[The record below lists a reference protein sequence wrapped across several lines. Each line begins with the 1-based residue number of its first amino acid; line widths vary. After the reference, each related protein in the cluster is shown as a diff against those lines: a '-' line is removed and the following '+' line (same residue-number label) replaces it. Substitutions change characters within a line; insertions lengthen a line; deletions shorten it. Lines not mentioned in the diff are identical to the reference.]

1 MSRNKSVLTGWK
13 YAGFIGAIVGAIGL
27 ATYPIIISP
36 YLYPEKWQKMSKEIR
51 KDAGIKQEDI
61 QPGNMKVNFS
71 LSERLNF
78 IKFCFQVW
86 SDPFDRP
93 GKPGNK

>member
-1 MSRNKSVLTGWK
+1 M
-13 YAGFIGAIVGAIGL
+13 GAIGL

-61 QPGNMKVNFS
+61 QPGNMKVNLS
-71 LSERLNF
+71 LSERFHLY
-78 IKFCFQVW
+78 
-86 SDPFDRP
+86 
-93 GKPGNK
+93 